1 MTSRFIACQ
10 LINVYKQDIAFFKQ
24 KSQLFSRYLTTNI
37 QPQLTTP
44 TRQWAIKRYVLI
56 IGLPVTSFLFYRL
69 STKSDTRRK
78 HRIVLE
84 SIGRAARATSIGLRS
99 AIDQKTSLLFKTE
112 GTDEYTAAL
121 QASRRRNAKRFA
133 HLCIDLGGV
142 YVKIGQAFINLPE
155 VIPVEYYE
163 ELQILQERALRRE
176 KGEIDTLFK
185 RYFRDTPENV
195 FEKFNREP
203 IAAASL
209 AEVYSAETKQGERV
223 AVKVQY
229 SDLRERFETD
239 ITTAW
244 LLDELHDDLAL
255 ELDFLHEAR
264 NAERSREHLRHLDYV
279 NIPKVHWDLTKKRIL
294 TYEFISGITI
304 DHIDK
309 LKAMNLSLKEVCTTI
324 FLIGFV

>member
-1 MTSRFIACQ
+1 
-10 LINVYKQDIAFFKQ
+10 IAFFKQ

-69 STKSDTRRK
+69 STKSETRRK

-84 SIGRAARATSIGLRS
+84 SIGRAAHATSIGLRS

-142 YVKIGQAFINLPE
+142 YVKIGQAFVRISKTKRFFSFQNNSFLQINLPE

-185 RYFRDTPENV
+185 RYFRNTPENV
-195 FEKFNREP
+195 FATFNREP

-239 ITTAW
+239 ITT
-244 LLDELHDDLAL
+244 
-255 ELDFLHEAR
+255 
-264 NAERSREHLRHLDYV
+264 V
-279 NIPKVHWDLTKKRIL
+279 
-294 TYEFISGITI
+294 
-304 DHIDK
+304 DK
-309 LKAMNLSLKEVCTTI
+309 SK
-324 FLIGFV
+324 